1 MRFIPTNY
9 HTHQK
14 EESMEKNG
22 TEENSSESCTFFK
35 ALPALAL
42 YLGTIH
48 FNLILILFAT
58 FFLPLSKALLVFG
71 LLFVFVMIPVDDKS
85 MFGRKLSKYIC
96 KNICSYFPIK
106 LHVEEPKAFLPNHA
120 YVFGYEPHSAFP
132 IGMVALGDGAG
143 MMPLAKTKFL
153 ASSAVFYI
161 PFMRHIWRWLGFTAV
176 TKKNF
181 ISSLECGYSV
191 IFVPGGVH
199 ETVFLEAGSEI
210 VFLKERRGFVRIA
223 MEMGVPLVPVFCFGQ
238 TNSFKWWKV
247 PGKLIQKLARF
258 MKIVPLF
265 YWGIYGSPIPFKNPL
280 YIAVGKPIELHKN
293 SEPTMEQVVKVHS
306 QFVEALQDLFERHK
320 AEAGYTNL
328 QLKIV

>member
-1 MRFIPTNY
+1 
-9 HTHQK
+9 
-14 EESMEKNG
+14 MEKVLNNNG
-22 TEENSSESCTFFK
+22 VENSSEPCSMFK
-35 ALPALAL
+35 TVPALAL
-42 YLGTIH
+42 YLGAIH

-71 LLFVFVMIPVDDKS
+71 LLFVFVMIPVDDNS
-85 MFGRKLSKYIC
+85 MFGRKLSKYMC
-96 KNICSYFPIK
+96 KHICSYFPIK

-132 IGMVALGDGAG
+132 IGMVALADSTGI
-143 MMPLAKTKFL
+143 MPLAKTKFL

-161 PFMRHIWRWLGFTAV
+161 PFLRHIWTWLGFKAV

-181 ISSLECGYSV
+181 ISSLESGYSV
-191 IFVPGGVH
+191 VVVPGGVH
-199 ETVFLEAGSEI
+199 ETVFLEPGSEI

-238 TNSFKWWKV
+238 TNSYKWWKV

-280 YIAVGKPIELHKN
+280 YIAVGRPIELEKT
-293 SEPTMEQVVKVHS
+293 SEPTMEQVVKVQS
-306 QFVEALQDLFERHK
+306 QFIEALKDLFERHK
-320 AEAGYTNL
+320 APAGYTNL
-328 QLKIV
+328 QLKIL